1 MDLFVTKYCRLSSK
15 GINTHKG
22 GVNLPLNDMV
32 YDPQAL
38 YTLLQLSYPKFFK
51 MDTLCKYGIL
61 AGECLF
67 ERNPL
72 SYTSSEIGI
81 ILSGQHGSLD
91 TDEQFQQTLQPDNF
105 FPSPAL
111 FVYTLSNIV
120 MGELCIRY
128 KIKGENLFTV
138 SATPDYDLLCQYTT
152 ALFLQKRINACLVGW
167 IDYYQRQPDI
177 LLVWVETTS
186 DTNALPFN
194 YNTLTS
200 LYI

>member
-1 MDLFVTKYCRLSSK
+1 MDLFVTKYCRISSK
-15 GINTHKG
+15 GINTHNG
-22 GVNLPLNDMV
+22 LVNLPSADAV

-38 YTLLQLSYPKFFK
+38 YAHLHLSYPKFFK
-51 MDTLCKYGIL
+51 MGTLCKYGIL
-61 AGECLF
+61 AGEWLF
-67 ERNPL
+67 EENPL
-72 SYTSSEIGI
+72 SYASAEIGI

-111 FVYTLSNIV
+111 FVYTLPNIV

-128 KIKGENLFTV
+128 KIKGENLFTLSSV
-138 SATPDYDLLCQYTT
+138 PDYDLLCQYTT
-152 ALFLQKRINACLVGW
+152 ELFLQKRINASLVGW
-167 IDYYQRQPDI
+167 LDYYQKQPDI